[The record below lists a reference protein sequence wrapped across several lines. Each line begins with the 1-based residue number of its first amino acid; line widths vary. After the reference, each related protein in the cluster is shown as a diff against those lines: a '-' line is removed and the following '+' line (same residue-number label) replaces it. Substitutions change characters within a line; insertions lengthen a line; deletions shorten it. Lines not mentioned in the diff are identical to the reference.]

1 VSQASPNPADPASA
15 LSAERQNA
23 YTGVRTGLA
32 ALVPTQAR
40 NLLDLGCSDGSLGAY
55 LKASQPAL
63 RVCGAEYQAELAARA
78 ATRLDRALHLDLRDP
93 LALQAWAPE
102 RFDCVVAADVLEH
115 LPDPDALL
123 ATLPALLNPGASLVV
138 SLPNIRHLSALWAI
152 YARGEFPRRERGIF
166 DATHLRWF
174 TLRDAE
180 ALLARHGWRVVQRQ
194 FALRWGDR
202 GGGRFNRL
210 LNRLPARWVERL
222 APVREF
228 LTYQV
233 ELRAERA

>member
-1 VSQASPNPADPASA
+1 MSSASADPAA
-15 LSAERQNA
+15 DLSAARQQA

-32 ALVPTQAR
+32 ALVPPACR
-40 NLLDLGCSDGSLGAY
+40 SLLDLGCSDGSLGAY
-55 LKASQPAL
+55 LKARQPAL
-63 RVCGAEYQAELAARA
+63 RVCGAEFQAELARVA
-78 ATRLDRALHLDLRDP
+78 AGRLDQALRLDLRHP
-93 LALQAWAPE
+93 EALQAFADE

-123 ATLPALLNPGASLVV
+123 SRLPAVLSPQARLIV
-138 SLPNIRHLSALWAI
+138 SLPNIRHLSALWSI
-152 YARGEFPRRERGIF
+152 YARGEFPRRERGLF

-180 ALLARHGWRVVQRQ
+180 ALLARHGWRVAQRQ
-194 FALRWGDR
+194 FALRWGDQ
-202 GGGRFNRL
+202 GGGRANRL

-233 ELRAERA
+233 ELLAVRS

>member
-1 VSQASPNPADPASA
+1 MSAAPATPIAP
-15 LSAERQNA
+15 LSAERQQA

-32 ALVPTQAR
+32 TLVPAGTR
-40 NLLDLGCSDGSLGAY
+40 CLLDLGCSDGSLGAY
-55 LKASQPAL
+55 LKSQLPGL
-63 RVCGAEYQAELAARA
+63 RACGAEFQPELARRA
-78 ATRLDRALHLDLRDP
+78 AERLDHALQLDLRAP
-93 LALQAWAPE
+93 HALRAFEPE

-123 ATLPALLNPGASLVV
+123 ADLPGLLAERAHLVV
-138 SLPNIRHLSALWAI
+138 SLPNIRHLSALWSI
-152 YARGEFPRRERGIF
+152 YFRGEFPRRERGLF

-194 FALRWGDR
+194 YGLRWGDQ
-202 GGGRFNRL
+202 GGGRANRL
-210 LNRLPARWVERL
+210 LNRLPASWVERL
-222 APVREF
+222 APVREL

-233 ELRAERA
+233 ELLAVRT

>member
-1 VSQASPNPADPASA
+1 MSAASADPAA
-15 LSAERQNA
+15 TLSAARQQA

-32 ALVPTQAR
+32 ALVPASTR
-40 NLLDLGCSDGSLGAY
+40 CLLDLGCSDGSLGAY
-55 LKASQPAL
+55 LKAQLPEL
-63 RVCGAEYQAELAARA
+63 RACGAEFQPELAALA
-78 ATRLDRALHLDLRDP
+78 AARLDHALRLDLRQP
-93 LALQAWAPE
+93 EALQAFAAE

-123 ATLPALLNPGASLVV
+123 AALPQVLSPNAHLIV
-138 SLPNIRHLSALWAI
+138 SLPNIRHLSALWSI
-152 YARGEFPRRERGIF
+152 YARGEFPRRERGLF

-180 ALLARHGWRVVQRQ
+180 ALLARHGWRVQQRQ
-194 FALRWGDR
+194 FGLRWGDQ
-202 GGGRFNRL
+202 GGGRANRL
-210 LNRLPARWVERL
+210 LNRLPTHWVERL

-233 ELRAERA
+233 EMLAARA